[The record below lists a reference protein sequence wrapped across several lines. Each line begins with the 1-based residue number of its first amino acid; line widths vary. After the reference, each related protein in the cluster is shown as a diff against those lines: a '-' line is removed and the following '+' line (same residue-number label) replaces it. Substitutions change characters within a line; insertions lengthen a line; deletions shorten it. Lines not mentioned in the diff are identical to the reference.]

1 MGEQDITTYL
11 IAIFIAIITLEEN
24 LFAENTGEYLVNKK
38 SLRIIDIPGHERL
51 RGKFFDSYKNTA
63 KGIVYVVDSLT
74 LQKEV
79 KDVAEFLYVI
89 LTDSTVMSASPQ
101 ILILCNK
108 QDELLSKGSFVIKTL
123 LEKEMN
129 TLRIT
134 QSNQLESV
142 DPSKSKK
149 VFLGK
154 EDKDFDFS
162 CVPPYNIEFEEC
174 QACSEDTKIDV
185 LKKWLNKIA

>member
-1 MGEQDITTYL
+1 
-11 IAIFIAIITLEEN
+11 
-24 LFAENTGEYLVNKK
+24 
-38 SLRIIDIPGHERL
+38 
-51 RGKFFDSYKNTA
+51 
-63 KGIVYVVDSLT
+63 
-74 LQKEV
+74 
-79 KDVAEFLYVI
+79 
-89 LTDSTVMSASPQ
+89 MSASPQ

-108 QDELLSKGSFVIKTL
+108 QDELLSKGSAVIKTL
-123 LEKEMN
+123 LEKEMCVCLGNYYSSVYLFCLCRN

-174 QACSEDTKIDV
+174 QACAKDTKIDV
-185 LKKWLNKIA
+185 LKKWLNQIA